1 MKEDKLDKEIAAS
14 LKKKLAEASVPYQL
28 GAWEA
33 FQKKRALRK
42 RKTIAYW
49 ASGVAASLVLLAV
62 GLNSVDFSG
71 NEHPEYR
78 EIQMAESIGNASEN
92 EVEEITI
99 TEKEAIAENSPVGTE
114 VDQKSSESASDTKA
128 ITKAEKNQSSR
139 PAPADTKTLAFVP
152 DPTLEEV
159 EKTAK
164 TETVNALPELQVLS
178 TEKPVGLVPKS
189 EIIQNP
195 PLIAKVEEKELL
207 PLIEKPI
214 EKTPAVVEVE
224 ETVKPIMPLAPP
236 ELEKERFV
244 AENDFPVIPKDKATV
259 GLGMGLSPGF
269 GAIQSDNQVATAST
283 IGLGML
289 VDVNLPGKFTLGSG
303 LGLNYL
309 NQNAKQESTV
319 MAFGN
324 TYPQTE
330 KLEVRQM
337 QVELPVFVKYPLTR
351 SNSISIQ
358 AGFSNFYALNETA
371 SQENTVE
378 RQMAVYNSDASGF
391 SSVTLK
397 QQAVTESATLE
408 PKNGRF
414 YPFATLNFGLNLR
427 VLETKGANYV
437 IMPFYN
443 YQVRQ
448 VSGYGD
454 TYGLFGASFK
464 VSFGGGEK

>member
-14 LKKKLAEASVPYQL
+14 LKKKLVEASVPYEL

-42 RKTIAYW
+42 RKTISYW
-49 ASGVAASLVLLAV
+49 ASGIAASLVLLAV
-62 GLNSVDFSG
+62 GLNSIDFSG
-71 NEHPEYR
+71 SDLPEHTEV
-78 EIQMAESIGNASEN
+78 QLAEGAENTSEN
-92 EVEEITI
+92 TVEEII
-99 TEKEAIAENSPVGTE
+99 TNESKTLAENSPAETNVNQKPGEITSGSEPIAKTE
-114 VDQKSSESASDTKA
+114 KEQSSQPISVDTKA
-128 ITKAEKNQSSR
+128 
-139 PAPADTKTLAFVP
+139 LAAVDKP
-152 DPTLEEV
+152 LEEV
-159 EKTAK
+159 EKATK
-164 TETVNALPELQVLS
+164 TENALHELQVIS
-178 TEKPVGLVPKS
+178 TEKPVELIPKS
-189 EIIQNP
+189 ETHQNP
-195 PLIAKVEEKELL
+195 PLIAEAEEKENRLL
-207 PLIEKPI
+207 TEKIPVETEVKEPVKLIESD
-214 EKTPAVVEVE
+214 
-224 ETVKPIMPLAPP
+224 
-236 ELEKERFV
+236 KERFV

-289 VDVNLPGKFTLGSG
+289 VDINLPGKFTLGSG

-351 SNSISIQ
+351 SNSVSIQ

-391 SSVTLK
+391 SSVTLR

-464 VSFGGGEK
+464 VNFGGGEK